1 MEMRFIGLLKPN
13 TAKSLAHFAGRAPE
27 NQPSGACQ
35 NFALRNV
42 KDGMQ
47 AIDINQV
54 QTDYERDGVVRIS
67 RFLSLAE
74 AVAVR
79 EELDRYIR
87 DDLASMPANARTLE
101 KDERTVRNL
110 WRLEEHSAFFRAL
123 GEREDIKAVVAH
135 LVHGEP
141 LLVGVETFN
150 KPAKIGSGVPYH
162 QDNAYFCQTPPD
174 MLTVWIAIDA
184 VTEANGPV
192 FFVKGS
198 HHDGMQPTRPS
209 GVRGNSIGMAQP
221 STVPLSEQFCGLLQP
236 GDATIHQC
244 ETVHHSAPNT
254 TEHSRLG
261 LLLVYRGSHTQT
273 DPRLKATYT
282 AAVTATP
289 PA

>member
-1 MEMRFIGLLKPN
+1 MNIKNTSMLLAN
-13 TAKSLAHFAGRAPE
+13 
-27 NQPSGACQ
+27 
-35 NFALRNV
+35 
-42 KDGMQ
+42 
-47 AIDINQV
+47 
-54 QTDYERDGVVRIS
+54 YEHDGVVRIPH
-67 RFLSLAE
+67 FLSADE
-74 AVAVR
+74 VASVR
-79 EELDRYIR
+79 AELDRYIR
-87 DDLASMPANARTLE
+87 DDLAAQPVDARTFE

-110 WRLEEHSAFFRAL
+110 WRLEKYNTFFRQL
-123 GEREDIKAVVAH
+123 GERTDILAFIAPF
-135 LVHGEP
+135 VHGEP

-150 KPAKIGSGVPYH
+150 KPARIGSGVPYH

-198 HHDGMQPTRPS
+198 HKGGMQPTKPS
-209 GVRGNSIGMAQP
+209 GVRGNSIGMAE
-221 STVPLSEQFCGLLQP
+221 SSSVPLSEQFCGLLAP

-244 ETVHHSAPNT
+244 ETIHHSAPNT
-254 TEHSRLG
+254 TDFSRLG

-273 DPRLKATYT
+273 DPKLKEAYA